1 MEKQLEIGLG
11 QARRLCQMPHE
22 KRLAFLSEGL
32 PITLT
37 SAQGFWQAS
46 CQLKDRLR
54 EAEVMKGFAEE
65 EAAKILIL
73 MDAVRCPKPLVDS
86 KIGKITGWFY
96 DHLARLIYAE
106 TVRWRQMDVAELREF
121 IERERESHYLEG
133 FCGEYIVP
141 NWNIYQR
148 ESRLY
153 ADIAT
158 YGDGELQWNRPNLL
172 QELLSA
178 SYSPSVLPVL
188 ELAEAMSALGIFTH
202 RGLEATSE
210 IWGQVTFTTTET
222 SVGAERLTRQLLKR
236 LYEEEL
242 PSPEA
247 TQEHAEV
254 LISNWQVPM
263 YDLDLRPINVP
274 VEKLRKEQEQM
285 LWAEVGDGFVDY

>member
-1 MEKQLEIGLG
+1 MVKQLNIGLR

-22 KRLAFLSEGL
+22 ERLAFLSEGL
-32 PITLT
+32 PIILT
-37 SAQGFWQAS
+37 SAQDFWQAS
-46 CQLKDRLR
+46 CQLKDRFR
-54 EAEVMKGFAEE
+54 EAEVLKGFAEE

-73 MDAVRCPKPLVDS
+73 MDAVRCPKPLIDS

-106 TVRWRQMDVAELREF
+106 TVCWRPMDVAELREY
-121 IERERESHYLEG
+121 IEKERESHYLEG

-158 YGDGELQWNRPNLL
+158 YGDGDLQWNRPNLL

-178 SYSPSVLPVL
+178 SYSPSVPLVVD
-188 ELAEAMSALGIFTH
+188 LAEAMSALGVFTPQ
-202 RGLEATSE
+202 GLKATSE
-210 IWGQVTFTTTET
+210 IWGQMTFTTTAK
-222 SVGAERLTRQLLKR
+222 SVDARRLTRHLLER
-236 LYEEEL
+236 LCEEGL

-247 TQEHAEV
+247 TPEHAKA
-254 LISNWQVPM
+254 LLNNWQIPM
-263 YDLDLRPINVP
+263 YDLDFRPINVP
-274 VEKLRKEQEQM
+274 LEKLKEEQERM
-285 LWAEVGDGFVDY
+285 LGAEVGDDFVDY

>member
-1 MEKQLEIGLG
+1 MGKQLNIGLR

-22 KRLAFLSEGL
+22 ERLAFLSEGL
-32 PITLT
+32 PFILT
-37 SAQGFWQAS
+37 SARDFWQAS

-54 EAEVMKGFAEE
+54 EAEVLKGFAEE

-73 MDAVRCPKPLVDS
+73 MDAVRCPKPLIDS

-96 DHLARLIYAE
+96 DHLARLIYTE
-106 TVRWRQMDVAELREF
+106 TVRWRPRDVEELREF

-158 YGDGELQWNRPNLL
+158 YGDGELQWNRPDLL

-178 SYSPSVLPVL
+178 SYSPSVPPVL

-202 RGLEATSE
+202 RGLKATSE
-210 IWGQVTFTTTET
+210 IWGQMTFTTTET
-222 SVGAERLTRQLLKR
+222 SIDAGCLMHQLLKR
-236 LYEEEL
+236 LCEEKL
-242 PSPEA
+242 PSPQA

-254 LISNWQVPM
+254 LLSNWQIPM
-263 YDLDLRPINVP
+263 YDLDLRQINVP
-274 VEKLRKEQEQM
+274 LEKLRKDQEQM
-285 LWAEVGDGFVDY
+285 LWEEVGDGFVDY